1 MSVARPVPATPML
14 DPAVLASIGSLELLA
29 RGVVEGFLAGLHRAP
44 HLGTSL
50 DFAEHRP
57 YHPGDDI
64 RRVDWRLYGR
74 TDRHYV
80 RLFEAETNADLTL
93 LLDVSRS
100 MDFRGSPERLTK
112 FDYARYLAAS
122 LAYLAAAQRDRV
134 GLSTFAAGL
143 IETVPPAARHRD
155 IVLQALERAEPRPGG
170 GLAGAAARTAAALR
184 RRGMVAVIGDFYE
197 PPAEIARAFEALRT
211 QGHDVMAFHV
221 LDPWER
227 RLPDLEAV
235 LFEDLETGER
245 RAVDPARAAA
255 EFERR
260 VDDHLRA
267 VSAELLALRVDHV
280 VLDTATP
287 LAIALSRWLAHRRA
301 ALRRRSTAGRASAGG
316 GARSAWAPPSSGKA
330 R

>member
-1 MSVARPVPATPML
+1 VSVARPAPAAPML
-14 DPAVLASIGSLELLA
+14 DPAILASIGSLELLA

-57 YHPGDDI
+57 YHAGDDV

-80 RLFEAETNADLTL
+80 RLFEAETNADVTL
-93 LLDVSRS
+93 LVDVSRS
-100 MDFRGSPERLTK
+100 MDFRGSPDRLTK
-112 FDYARYLAAS
+112 FDYARFLAAS
-122 LAYLAAAQRDRV
+122 LAYLAATQRDRV
-134 GLSTFAAGL
+134 GLTTFASEV

-155 IVLQALERAEPRPGG
+155 TVLRALERATPEPGS
-170 GLAGAAARTAAALR
+170 GLADAAERTGAALR

-197 PPAEIARAFEALRT
+197 PPAQVARAFEALRGR
-211 QGHDVMAFHV
+211 GHDVIAFHV

-227 RLPDLEAV
+227 RLPELDST

-245 RAVDPARAAA
+245 RPVDPARAAA
-255 EFERR
+255 AFGRR
-260 VDDHLRA
+260 VDEHVRA
-267 VSAELLALRVDHV
+267 ISAELLALRVDHV
-280 VLDTATP
+280 LLDTATP
-287 LAIALSRWLAHRRA
+287 LGVALARWLAHRRA
-301 ALRRRSTAGRASAGG
+301 ALRRRSAAGRASAGG
-316 GARSAWAPPSSGKA
+316 RGR